1 MFEKSSG
8 VMDVDGAA
16 ELVKFWL
23 IHNNHNKIQPRKTRE
38 PLKYLYC

>member
-1 MFEKSSG
+1 MFEKSSWT
-8 VMDVDGAA
+8 DVNGAA